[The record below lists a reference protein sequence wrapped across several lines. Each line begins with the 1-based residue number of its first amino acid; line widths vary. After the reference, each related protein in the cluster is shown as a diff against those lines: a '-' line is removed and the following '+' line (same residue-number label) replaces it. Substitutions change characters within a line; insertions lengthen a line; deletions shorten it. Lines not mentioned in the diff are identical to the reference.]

1 MTNDYQPP
9 SQIGE
14 YNIMKTIGKGKF
26 AVVYRAQKIGE
37 DQVVALKRISVDMM
51 NEKARDK
58 CLKEVKLLQNLDH
71 PNIIRYMDSFITEN
85 DLIIVYEW
93 AAAGDLKRQLR
104 KAQEK
109 GVGFEERVIWKY
121 FSQICLAIQHMHEKR
136 TMHRDLK
143 PANIFLTLDGTIK
156 VGDLGL
162 SRELS
167 EHTIQAHSKVGTP
180 LYMSPEVL
188 KGGGYDFKS
197 DIWSLGCLLYELAM
211 LKSPFKAEGLNLY
224 SLFQKISN
232 GEYQPLPDVYSPELR
247 SMAYSMISINPEDRP
262 EINQVCTMASQ
273 MRQQTANT
281 RTPSFQLSSLAL
293 QNNVNNEQQPVT
305 NTLTKQPISATAD
318 GREAPS
324 TPNRDNNPFSSKQNS
339 ATKAPHSAE
348 RNRVVSQEKTSN
360 NRENSETRENKG
372 DTGAKGDDDKGTAT
386 DLMDYFHLQNMQ
398 EDVEQQGN
406 VDSRAASRG
415 RNQEEETFDRGLSA
429 LAKDKKPSSVKP
441 AAFPQIQR
449 TKSEEK
455 GDRESRDYMISTPPT
470 QKQTQSSQQQQPPLA
485 NGVYRRSKLPTSN
498 SNNVNSQDNG
508 SGKASNSSKLTS
520 KQQNADSSSRPIS
533 GMSRPSSSSRPSSGQ
548 QQQQLQQAPVNGN
561 NDGLSEIWSN
571 ASQSI
576 ALMEQVYS
584 KLRVLGYPLHDPAL
598 KEYNTLSKDR
608 LLPLHFAVD
617 PQVIGNVAGQ
627 DRRTQFQ
634 SFPRFVHVIRW
645 LGEKIGHDATL
656 PLMSIDLEYGTPV
669 NAARQIILAAQR
681 IGPTVYLE
689 EIAAITP
696 TSTITGFGY
705 NVVLLL
711 AHFADCAMTA
721 TNFQSKL
728 PLHQVDLLDGI
739 DEVASNQ
746 EQVSR

>member
-9 SQIGE
+9 TQIGE

-26 AVVYRAQKIGE
+26 AVVYRAQKIGD

-232 GEYQPLPDVYSPELR
+232 GEYQPLPDTYSLELR
-247 SMAYSMISINPEDRP
+247 NMAYSMISINPEDRP

-273 MRQQTANT
+273 MRQQTANQ
-281 RTPSFQLSSLAL
+281 RTPSIQLSSLPP
-293 QNNVNNEQQPVT
+293 NNDNDQRNGANAQI
-305 NTLTKQPISATAD
+305 KQPIAMMTA
-318 GREAPS
+318 EVPT
-324 TPNRDNNPFSSKQNS
+324 TPNRETNPFSSKQNS
-339 ATKAPHSAE
+339 ATRAPRSAE
-348 RNRVVSQEKTSN
+348 RNTIGSRERPNN
-360 NRENSETRENKG
+360 NRDSI
-372 DTGAKGDDDKGTAT
+372 GAKGGDDANDDKETGN
-386 DLMDYFHLQNMQ
+386 LLDYLKNMPQ
-398 EDVEQQGN
+398 EDVDQPGQN
-406 VDSRAASRG
+406 NPDSRVASRG
-415 RNQEEETFDRGLSA
+415 RNLDEETFDRGLSA
-429 LAKDKKPSSVKP
+429 LTKDSKPTNSVKP
-441 AAFPQIQR
+441 AAFPQMQQ
-449 TKSEEK
+449 TKVDEK
-455 GDRESRDYMISTPPT
+455 GSRGSRYYLVSTPSN
-470 QKQTQSSQQQQPPLA
+470 QQQQQQTQQQPPLA
-485 NGVYRRSKLPTSN
+485 NGVYRRSKPPSSNGVNNQDHTSSKPSN
-498 SNNVNSQDNG
+498 SNKS
-508 SGKASNSSKLTS
+508 ASKKGGEL
-520 KQQNADSSSRPIS
+520 SSRPIS
-533 GMSRPSSSSRPSSGQ
+533 GTSRPSSSSRPTSGQ
-548 QQQQLQQAPVNGN
+548 PQPVGN
-561 NDGLSEIWSN
+561 SKASSEIWSN
-571 ASQSI
+571 ASQAI

-584 KLRVLGYPLHDPAL
+584 QLRVLGYPLHDPAV
-598 KEYNTLSKDR
+598 KDSTMSKGR

-656 PLMSIDLEYGTPV
+656 PLMSIDLEYGAPV
-669 NAARQIILAAQR
+669 NAARQIVLAAQR
-681 IGPTVYLE
+681 IGTTANSE
-689 EIAAITP
+689 EIASITP
-696 TSTITGFGY
+696 TSIITGFGY
-705 NVVLLL
+705 NVVLIL

-721 TNFQSKL
+721 MKFQPQL
-728 PLHQVDLLDGI
+728 PLHQVDLDGVNGI
-739 DEVASNQ
+739 MSNQ
-746 EQVSR
+746 EQVRSTYILSCVHYID